1 MDKDMLKRVWVMRN
15 HLADMT
21 PVEAMEFLRDRIK
34 NTQTN
39 EEFLLGMNS

>member
-1 MDKDMLKRVWVMRN
+1 MRN